1 MAPDAAVNPQRDVL
15 VTGGTGYIGSHLV
28 ERLLRRGHRVRV
40 LTRVGSRARV
50 VEGAVVAVGDALD
63 SRSLEAAMR
72 PGDTLVHLVGTP
84 HPNPLQA
91 AQFEA
96 VDLAS
101 IRAVLQAA
109 AAVRLAHLIYI
120 SVAQPAPVMHAYVAA
135 RAAGERAVEQ
145 AMLTTTIFRP
155 WYVTG
160 PGHRWPVVFA
170 PLYAL
175 AERIPS
181 LRDGALRLGLVTLEQ
196 MLQAL
201 VFAVE
206 NPPTHRSAI
215 LEVPQIRATRVR

>member
-1 MAPDAAVNPQRDVL
+1 MAPGAAVGRQRDVL
-15 VTGGTGYIGSHLV
+15 VTGGTGYIGSYLV
-28 ERLLRRGHRVRV
+28 ERLLGRGHRVRV
-40 LTRVGSRARV
+40 LTRVGSLARV
-50 VEGAVVAVGDALD
+50 VKGAVAVIGDALD

-72 PGDTLVHLVGTP
+72 PGDTLVHLVGAP

-91 AQFEA
+91 AQFED

-109 AAVRLAHLIYI
+109 AGVRPAHLIYL
-120 SVAQPAPVMHAYVAA
+120 SVAQPAPVMRAYVAA
-135 RAAGERAVEQ
+135 RVAGERAVAQ
-145 AMLTTTIFRP
+145 AMLTTTILRP

-160 PGHRWPVVFA
+160 PGHRWPLVLA

-181 LRDGALRLGLVTLEQ
+181 LSDGALRLGLVTLEQ

-215 LEVPQIRATRVR
+215 LEVPQIRAARVR